1 MPLGY
6 YNIKI
11 MATLKATQEF
21 TKTYTSTFYVYHFD
35 KVTNKRVGAYVSL
48 DLLTAFI
55 EIVNRLQQG
64 YDVIIMDEQGDKACF
79 KREMQTKVRV
89 HYDFAKQYAISIDAY
104 DLKVKEV
111 QHA

>member
-1 MPLGY
+1 
-6 YNIKI
+6 

-21 TKTYTSTFYVYHFD
+21 TKTYKSTFYVYHFD
-35 KVTNKRVGAYVSL
+35 KLTNKRVGAYVGL

-55 EIVNRLQQG
+55 EMVNRLQQG
-64 YDVIIMDEQGDKACF
+64 YNVIVMDKQGDKSCF